1 MVRPPRFRSLVF
13 LSSVVVSL
21 FLVVCVAGCGP
32 AGGSASLSGKVTF
45 DGQPIEEG
53 NIRLL
58 PTGEGNS
65 QGGAAPIVNGS
76 YEIPASTG
84 LGPGNYTVV
93 ITATRPATPA
103 EISAMKSADDESGKK
118 AEEDV
123 DEDEQAGAVG
133 GTQPSTPKVQYIPKQ
148 FNQTSTLTVEVKA
161 GENSQ
166 DFDLKP

>member
-1 MVRPPRFRSLVF
+1 M
-13 LSSVVVSL
+13 
-21 FLVVCVAGCGP
+21 
-32 AGGSASLSGKVTF
+32 SGKVTF

-65 QGGAAPIVNGS
+65 QGGAAAIVNGS
-76 YEIPASTG
+76 YEIPSSTG
-84 LGPGNYTVV
+84 LGPGKYTVA

-103 EISAMKSADDESGKK
+103 EISAMESADDESGKK
-118 AEEDV
+118 IEEEV

-133 GTQPSTPKVQYIPKQ
+133 GTPQPSTPKVQYIPKQ
-148 FNQTSTLTVEVKA
+148 FNQTSTLTVEVKT